1 MTAGLSKEKLINI
14 NGKMMRKI
22 TFILV
27 AIVWL
32 SNTTVV
38 DAQINCNE
46 TYNLF
51 KGEVQ
56 TKKFDGA
63 YIKLISLM
71 EECPTLSINIY
82 KYGDKVAKHRYK
94 VASDTATAFAFVKK
108 VFEQRIQYFP
118 TKDVAKATSDY
129 ATFLTRNKLASDEEI
144 FGYLEKAYAIDP
156 TKMGVRNIYNYFQGV
171 TDRNKETNVQLVF
184 DTYDDVIEA
193 VGRKLQ
199 DYSKKLKPL
208 LDAQEREE
216 ELSKKDKKNL
226 RIYTI
231 NSKALG
237 TVESGLDR
245 IIIKLSTCDRLITLY
260 TRDFEANKTNAKW
273 LSRAVSRMYNKECTN
288 DPLYDK
294 LVEAWV
300 AADPSPKTTV
310 YYAGIL
316 YKRGKETEAMEY
328 YKKAVDQ
335 EPDTFEKAKSLY
347 KIAQLF
353 AKKRQKSKARN
364 YARKA
369 LRNNPNMG
377 KAYLLIAGLYAS
389 SANSCGA
396 TEFEKRMV
404 YTAALRKAQRAASVD
419 PSIASKAGKYIRNYR
434 SQEPSRTLLFTE
446 TIAEGSSHTIKCWI
460 GETVRVSK
468 K

>member
-1 MTAGLSKEKLINI
+1 
-14 NGKMMRKI
+14 MRKNA
-22 TFILV
+22 FILV
-27 AIVWL
+27 AIALLLNATAV
-32 SNTTVV
+32 N
-38 DAQINCNE
+38 AQINCNH

-71 EECPTLSINIY
+71 EECPRLSINIY
-82 KYGDKVAKHRYK
+82 KYGDKVAKSRYK
-94 VASDTATAFAFVKK
+94 TASDKIAAAAFVKR
-108 VFEQRIQYFP
+108 VFEQRMQYFP
-118 TKDVAKATSDY
+118 TKGAAKAISDY
-129 ATFLTRNKLASDEEI
+129 ATFLKRNKLTSDAEI

-156 TKMGVRNIYNYFQGV
+156 TKMGVKNIFVYFQGV
-171 TDRNKETNVQLVF
+171 MDRNKDTNVQLVF

-208 LDAQEREE
+208 LDAKEREE
-216 ELSKKDKKNL
+216 ALSKKDKKNL
-226 RIYTI
+226 RAFTI

-237 TVESGLDR
+237 AVESGLDR
-245 IIIKLSTCDRLITLY
+245 IIIKLSTCDRLISLY

-273 LSRAVSRMYNKECTN
+273 LSRAVSRMYNKECT
-288 DPLYDK
+288 DDALYDK

-316 YKRGKETEAMEY
+316 YKRGKEAEAMEY

-353 AKKRQKSKARN
+353 AKKRQKSKARS

-369 LRNNPNMG
+369 LKNNPNMG

-389 SANSCGA
+389 SANSCGS

-434 SQEPSRTLLFTE
+434 SQEPSRTLLFTQ
-446 TIAEGSSHTIKCWI
+446 TISEGSSHTIKCWI

>member
-1 MTAGLSKEKLINI
+1 
-14 NGKMMRKI
+14 MMKKI
-22 TFILV
+22 TFILA
-27 AIVWL
+27 AIVLL
-32 SNTTVV
+32 STATAVK
-38 DAQINCNE
+38 AQNNCAVQ
-46 TYNLF
+46 YNLF

-56 TKKFDGA
+56 TKKYEAA
-63 YIKLISLM
+63 YLKLVSLM
-71 EECPTLSINIY
+71 KDCPSLSINIY
-82 KYGDKVAKHRYK
+82 KFGDKVAKHRFK
-94 VASDTATAFAFVKK
+94 TATDKAASFAFVKQI
-108 VFEQRIQYFP
+108 FEQRMQYYP
-118 TKDVAKATSDY
+118 NKGAAKANSDY
-129 ATFLTRNKLASDEEI
+129 ATFLAKYKLASDEEV

-156 TKMGVRNIYNYFQGV
+156 TKMGVKNIFNYFQGV
-171 TDRNKETNVQLVF
+171 TDRNKDTNVQLVF

-193 VGRKLQ
+193 VGKKLQ

-216 ELSKKDKKNL
+216 ELSKKDKKYL
-226 RIYTI
+226 RAYTI

-237 TVESGLDR
+237 AVESGLDR
-245 IIIKLSTCDRLITLY
+245 IIIKLSTCDRLIVLY

-273 LSRAVSRMYNKECTN
+273 LSRAVSRMYNKECTD

-316 YKRGKETEAMEY
+316 YKRGKEAEAMEY

-335 EPDTFEKAKSLY
+335 EPDAFEKAKSLY

-353 AKKRQKSKARN
+353 AKKGQKSKARN
-364 YARKA
+364 YARQA
-369 LRNNPNMG
+369 LKNNPNMG

-389 SANSCGA
+389 SANACGA

-404 YTAALRKAQRAASVD
+404 YTAALRKAQRAAAVD
-419 PSIASKAGKYIRNYR
+419 PSISRKAAKYIKNYR

-446 TIAEGSSHTIKCWI
+446 TIAVGSSHRIKCWI